1 MYIRKKISIFAKLK
15 NSPIKKAFIMLT
27 FLYYITAGVICFGLY
42 LLSWIAFFLC
52 YPFDKRRVVVH
63 RISKW
68 ITDVVFGLPPHMGRD
83 VVGAENIDKNQAY
96 VIVINHMSMIDIMS
110 LYPIPLV
117 FKWVSKREVYKI
129 PLVGRLL
136 FMHGDIVINRSS
148 PKEAMRFVH
157 EQGLKWL
164 NKGASVSIFPEG
176 TRSKDGEI
184 HSFKAG
190 AFILAKEA
198 GVPILPVVLDGTT
211 SMTRKGP
218 WMNWCNRITI
228 KVLPPIS
235 KERVEQEPIKDVM
248 AEVHEAMVN
257 ALAEV
262 RANKKQK

>member
-1 MYIRKKISIFAKLK
+1 
-15 NSPIKKAFIMLT
+15 MLT
-27 FLYYITAGVICFGLY
+27 FLYYIIAGVICFGLY

-83 VVGAENIDKNQAY
+83 VMGVENIDKNQAY
-96 VIVINHMSMIDIMS
+96 VIVINHMSMMDIMS

-136 FMHGDIVINRSS
+136 FMHGDIVINRSN

-164 NKGASVSIFPEG
+164 KKGASVAIFPEG
-176 TRSKDGEI
+176 TRSSNGEI
-184 HSFKAG
+184 GNFKAG

-211 SMTRKGP
+211 TMTRKGP
-218 WMNWCNRITI
+218 WLNWRNRITI
-228 KVLPPIS
+228 KVLKPIS
-235 KERVEQEPIKDVM
+235 VEELEERTIKEVM
-248 AEVHEAMVN
+248 ADVHTDMIDT
-257 ALAEV
+257 LAEI

>member
-1 MYIRKKISIFAKLK
+1 
-15 NSPIKKAFIMLT
+15 MLT
-27 FLYYITAGVICFGLY
+27 FLYYITAAVICTGLY

-83 VVGAENIDKNQAY
+83 VVGVENIDKNQPY
-96 VIVINHMSMIDIMS
+96 VIVINHMSMMDIMS
-110 LYPIPLV
+110 LYPLPIV

-148 PKEAMRFVH
+148 PKEAMQFVH
-157 EQGLKWL
+157 TQGMAWLK
-164 NKGASVSIFPEG
+164 KGASVSIFPEG

-184 HSFKAG
+184 HNFKAG
-190 AFILAKEA
+190 AFILAKDA
-198 GVPILPVVLDGTT
+198 GVPILPVVVEGTNT
-211 SMTRKGP
+211 MRKGN
-218 WMNWCNRITI
+218 WMNWRNRVTI
-228 KVLPPIS
+228 KVLPPVT
-235 KERVEQEPIKDVM
+235 KEHIDETPIKEVM
-248 AEVHEAMVN
+248 AEVHDTMVN
-257 ALAEV
+257 ALAEL